1 MNVLAVDGLGLEE
14 QVNTLNDTNITSKH
28 MFAQHDVAAWLHMM
42 TCAQIYACE
51 LGIASFGMC
60 FVLIFRR
67 KIHIL
72 MQEFSLRYV
81 VLFRCVLC
89 VAVMACAV

>member
-1 MNVLAVDGLGLEE
+1 MAVNGLDLEE
-14 QVNTLNDTNITSKH
+14 QVNALNDTKTASKH
-28 MFAQHDVAAWLHMM
+28 MLAQNFLSAWLHVII
-42 TCAQIYACE
+42 CAKNYACE
-51 LGIASFGMC
+51 FGIARFGMC

-81 VLFRCVLC
+81 VLFHCVSC

>member
-1 MNVLAVDGLGLEE
+1 MNVLAVDGLGPGE
-14 QVNTLNDTNITSKH
+14 QVNALNDTNIASKH
-28 MFAQHDVAAWLHMM
+28 MLAQYVVAVWLHMII
-42 TCAQIYACE
+42 CAQIYAYE

-60 FVLIFRR
+60 FVLICRR

-72 MQEFSLRYV
+72 MQEFSFRYV
-81 VLFRCVLC
+81 VLFRGVLC